1 MFYAK
6 RYGTVWLN
14 FVREYTSPLNV
25 AVVKRSVHPALV
37 QDMNRVVWV
46 KSDCAAQDAF
56 VGNHLTVS
64 NQAVDHLLNWIPPPL
79 LTKRR
84 HFAGSN

>member
-1 MFYAK
+1 
-6 RYGTVWLN
+6 
-14 FVREYTSPLNV
+14 
-25 AVVKRSVHPALV
+25 
-37 QDMNRVVWV
+37 MNRVVWV

-64 NQAVDHLLNWIPPPL
+64 NQAIDHLLNWIPQPL

-84 HFAGSN
+84 HFAGSD